1 MGARPTRE
9 MVGTPTMKCPC
20 CGYPEDK
27 VIDSRSA
34 RDGAAIRRRR
44 ECLKCGHRY
53 TTFEEVEQRRLF
65 VVKKDGRR
73 EPFLRAKVLSS
84 MEIAC
89 RKRPVPT
96 SILASAAEDLERKL
110 LELPDAEVSSI
121 EIGELILERLGEIDP
136 VAYIRFASVYREF
149 DDPEEFREF
158 VASLKRTRKSARLR
172 GERESLAKLQR
183 N

>member
-1 MGARPTRE
+1 
-9 MVGTPTMKCPC
+9 MKCPC

-44 ECLKCGHRY
+44 ECLKCGYRY
-53 TTFEEVEQRRLF
+53 TTFEEVEQRRLI

-73 EPFLRAKVLSS
+73 EPFQRAKILSS

-96 SILASAAEDLERKL
+96 AILAAASEDVERRL
-110 LELPDAEVSSI
+110 IEMPEDEFSSV
-121 EIGELILERLGEIDP
+121 EIGELILERLGDIDP

-158 VASLKRTRKSARLR
+158 VAALKRRRKPTRAR
-172 GERESLAKLQR
+172 GVPEPIAK
-183 N
+183 